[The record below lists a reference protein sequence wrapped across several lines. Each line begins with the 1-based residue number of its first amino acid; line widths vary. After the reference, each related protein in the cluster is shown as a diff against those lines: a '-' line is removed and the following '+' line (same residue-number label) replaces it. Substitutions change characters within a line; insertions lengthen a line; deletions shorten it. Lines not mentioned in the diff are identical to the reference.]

1 LVVSASDRGASG
13 LRDEGLF
20 LGYEIDFAAEER
32 CAIVAPSVRA
42 FTAAFCA
49 PRSFVGGRLD

>member
-1 LVVSASDRGASG
+1 LVVSASDREHLA

-32 CAIVAPSVRA
+32 CAVVAQSVRA
-42 FTAAFCA
+42 FTAA
-49 PRSFVGGRLD
+49 